1 VWLARS
7 CHCVACEF
15 IDCVQVIVR
24 PNVLARL
31 RSNRASPTTFAA
43 MAGTSWCVT
52 FEDVA
57 DATAMKM
64 KLENCVFWRKCS
76 AASVQIVGVK
86 LVFHFVSGID
96 RQEVQKKCAQTFKA
110 YGNFK
115 SFSIVAQTGSRSKLE
130 TLQKMGNISGN
141 ISGNFRKFM
150 DGVCVGPWVNLPNMV
165 SGLGQTEGL
174 EV

>member
-1 VWLARS
+1 M
-7 CHCVACEF
+7 
-15 IDCVQVIVR
+15 R

-31 RSNRASPTTFAA
+31 RSNLASPNTLAA

-76 AASVQIVGVK
+76 AASVQIIGVK
-86 LVFHFVSGID
+86 LVFHFVSGIE

-115 SFSIVAQTGSRSKLE
+115 SFSIVAQTGPRPKLE
-130 TLQKMGNISGN
+130 TLQKAGNIYGN
-141 ISGNFRKFM
+141 NFRKFPENY
-150 DGVCVGPWVNLPNMV
+150 GWHVCWP
-165 SGLGQTEGL
+165 LGESTEQGFR
-174 EV
+174 V

>member
-1 VWLARS
+1 
-7 CHCVACEF
+7 
-15 IDCVQVIVR
+15 
-24 PNVLARL
+24 
-31 RSNRASPTTFAA
+31 

-76 AASVQIVGVK
+76 AASVQIIGVK
-86 LVFHFVSGID
+86 LVFHFVSGIE

-115 SFSIVAQTGSRSKLE
+115 SFSIVAQTGPRPKLE
-130 TLQKMGNISGN
+130 TLQKAGNIYGN
-141 ISGNFRKFM
+141 NFRKFPENY
-150 DGVCVGPWVNLPNMV
+150 GWPVCIAFFILQNENIVYSRKPLDLPLLDPEPMFRRFNQGPTHMPSIIFRKFPEMFPY
-165 SGLGQTEGL
+165 
-174 EV
+174 